1 MADFLTRREGLNTKI
16 PLGKSTW
23 GHGEKTATYRPRR
36 EVSEG
41 TSSSNTLIL
50 DFSFQ
55 IETCFCCLSLPV
67 YAALLHSPSRLMHKH
82 NVDDMWGLRWKGSH
96 VGLGDIRPS
105 GNVLL
110 ICSLERASK
119 RSLLKNVIL
128 LDALRAVS
136 FLSLISASPD
146 VLEYQ
151 VYPVW
156 SWTRTYMK
164 AACKGPEKV
173 CVGILDDRARGH
185 YPLGSLERNRIM
197 KWHCLNWYSSSCVNL
212 ITHKDNT
219 LL

>member
-1 MADFLTRREGLNTKI
+1 MTDFLTRRGGLDIKI
-16 PLGKSTW
+16 PWEKSTW

-41 TSSSNTLIL
+41 TSFSNT
-50 DFSFQ
+50 F
-55 IETCFCCLSLPV
+55 
-67 YAALLHSPSRLMHKH
+67 LHSPSRLMNKR
-82 NVDDMWGLRWKGSH
+82 NFDEMWGLQWEESH
-96 VGLGDIRPS
+96 VGLGEIRPS

-119 RSLLKNVIL
+119 RSLLKNVTL

-146 VLEYQ
+146 GFEYQ

-164 AACKGPEKV
+164 AACKDPKKV
-173 CVGILDDRARGH
+173 CVGIPDDRASGH
-185 YPLGSLERNRIM
+185 YPLGSLERGTGSWNGIVF
-197 KWHCLNWYSSSCVNL
+197 NWYPSSCVNL